1 MLWGKQFLNTASLL
15 GTGTVSYGKMMI
27 ELSQLKIKIKTWLD
41 VEGYGVSEKDDTAAD
56 FHLVVSNFSP
66 NAPISDIVKPKGKD
80 VIVTGVGVQNPP
92 MMLQSFESISEQER
106 YRFFSGLQRELLKF
120 KVDHQFSPNVLLPEK
135 MVVSDVAQID
145 GLTGITFM
153 NSFKSVKYAMLFL
166 LWSVSS
172 KFSPQSSQVDVS
184 NTSNSRKPYG

>member
-1 MLWGKQFLNTASLL
+1 
-15 GTGTVSYGKMMI
+15 MMI
-27 ELSQLKIKIKTWLD
+27 ELDPLKNKIKTWLE
-41 VEGYGVSEKDDTAAD
+41 VEGYSASEKDDVTTD

-80 VIVTGVGVQNPP
+80 VIITGVGVQNPP
-92 MMLQSFESISEQER
+92 AMLESFKSISEQER

-120 KVDHQFSPNVLLPEK
+120 KVDHQFLPNVLLPEK

-145 GLTGITFM
+145 GLTGVTFM

-172 KFSPQSSQVDVS
+172 KFLPQSSQADVS

>member
-1 MLWGKQFLNTASLL
+1 
-15 GTGTVSYGKMMI
+15 MMFEI
-27 ELSQLKIKIKTWLD
+27 DQAKNKIKAWLD
-41 VEGYGVSEKDDTAAD
+41 MEGYNVTEKDDATAD
-56 FHLVVSNFSP
+56 FHLMVSNFSP
-66 NAPISDIVKPKGKD
+66 NAPVSDIVKPKGKD

-92 MMLQSFESISEQER
+92 TMLESFVSINEQER

-120 KVDHQFSPNVLLPEK
+120 KVDHQFSPNILLPEK
-135 MVVSDVAQID
+135 MVVSDVVQID
-145 GLTGITFM
+145 GLTGVTFM

-172 KFSPQSSQVDVS
+172 KFTSQSSQTDVS